1 VKRSASPPRPKLTF
15 GEALEEVGVVLRG
28 NARPEIVE
36 VALTAGDC
44 DAALTHLRKGMRSH
58 AFPTASG
65 TINLRRMVDTLDTHT
80 QREGM
85 HVLQGWDFVAHRF
98 PKEIAPIL
106 LLDYC
111 ARLGI
116 SGARA
121 RAALAILLDQY
132 FLALVSLLAIRA
144 WDEGNPNDNLDRVTA
159 ALHELQGPRGSGHEF
174 VTDAETLLMLS
185 VSYYHPEEQ
194 GYDLLVQRVSMLD
207 AAHQL
212 RFARACAALL
222 GGHLRWGLR
231 FMYGR
236 DVGRMRDDN
245 VADYPLLM
253 FAVLTLARAH
263 AAPRQSQTLA
273 EREVII
279 DALLSGVSA
288 DPWAFVGS
296 VPPALKG
303 HAEWHAEFRQF
314 LERDRSAILAEF
326 DRCQPTSKAF
336 SPLAFSCNF
345 PTNAT
350 VAIATLSVQGADGGN
365 HPPLNALFAREADSV
380 SEGRS
385 ALRLAQRLMDFATSD
400 PARLGAGGAPLIVYD
415 PFDGVHCYNTVLR
428 TFRTGP

>member
-1 VKRSASPPRPKLTF
+1 V
-15 GEALEEVGVVLRG
+15 
-28 NARPEIVE
+28 
-36 VALTAGDC
+36 
-44 DAALTHLRKGMRSH
+44 RKAMQSH
-58 AFPTASG
+58 AFAIASG
-65 TINLRRMVDTLDTHT
+65 RSDINLRRVVDTLDSRN

-98 PKEIAPIL
+98 AKDIAPIL

-116 SGARA
+116 SAERA
-121 RAALAILLDQY
+121 GAALSILLDQY

-144 WDEGNPNDNLDRVTA
+144 WDEGDANANLDRVTA
-159 ALHELQGPRGSGHEF
+159 LLHDLQGPRGSGHEF

-194 GYDLLVQRVSMLD
+194 GYELLVQRVSTLD
-207 AAHQL
+207 GPHQL
-212 RFARACAALL
+212 RFAQPCAALL

-263 AAPRQSQTLA
+263 AAHGEGQAPSD
-273 EREVII
+273 REVVTE
-279 DALLSGVSA
+279 ALLNGLSA

-314 LERDRSAILAEF
+314 LERDRRAILAEF
-326 DRCQPTSKAF
+326 ERCQPTPKAF

-350 VAIATLSVQGADGGN
+350 VAMATLAVQGADGGR
-365 HPPLNALFAREADSV
+365 HPPLNALFACEPDSATDD
-380 SEGRS
+380 RS
-385 ALRLAQRLMDFATSD
+385 ALRLAQRLTEFATSD
-400 PARLGAGGAPLIVYD
+400 PTRLGAGGAPLVVYD
-415 PFDGVHCYNTVLR
+415 PFDGVHCHNTVLR
-428 TFRTGP
+428 TLRGAPQSS